1 MPRAEL
7 KGLNKGNERH
17 IQTRAKCHATFLQ
30 CQLRLA
36 TKYSLHS
43 DRCRGGIKIT
53 RILVSMN
60 GFVSY
65 HKSPSIAIT
74 TKNIAVNQQL
84 TRIETGGMIFKP
96 V

>member
-1 MPRAEL
+1 MAYYFS
-7 KGLNKGNERH
+7 
-17 IQTRAKCHATFLQ
+17 AV
-30 CQLRLA
+30 QLHLA
-36 TKYSLHS
+36 TKYSLHF
-43 DRCRGGIKIT
+43 DRSRGGIKIT

-65 HKSPSIAIT
+65 HKSPPIAIT

-96 V
+96 E

>member
-1 MPRAEL
+1 MA
-7 KGLNKGNERH
+7 
-17 IQTRAKCHATFLQ
+17 CTFLQ
-30 CQLRLA
+30 CELRLA
-36 TKYSLHS
+36 AKYFLHS
-43 DRCRGGIKIT
+43 ARFRGGI

-65 HKSPSIAIT
+65 HKSPPIAIT